1 MSCKINESS
10 VRSLE
15 NLILFEFKCQG
26 FIAEPL
32 VHCSVGQRCAEQS
45 FAKKISKGKKK
56 KNL

>member
-32 VHCSVGQRCAEQS
+32 VHCSVGKGCVEQS
-45 FAKKISKGKKK
+45 FAKKISKGKK
-56 KNL
+56 NL